1 MPKKS
6 IDQLKKE
13 IKEAEKEKERR
24 RLEDKLKSL
33 KGPSKIR
40 KFIPSKKTRSV
51 IARRITP
58 SKKTRSRI
66 AASLNRASRE
76 FGF

>member
-13 IKEAEKEKERR
+13 IKVAEKEKERR
-24 RLEDKLKSL
+24 RLENKLKSL
-33 KGPSKIR
+33 KPSSGLR
-40 KFIPSKKTRSV
+40 KKL
-51 IARRITP
+51 TP
-58 SKKTRSRI
+58 SKKTRSGIVASISR
-66 AASLNRASRE
+66 AAGN